1 MLTQDASGVV
11 FRALDTETDQLVAV
25 RRFFPFG
32 VNGGGLSD
40 EEQADYNIAVERLC
54 GISHPAMRSI
64 ICGGCD
70 PVDGMPFIATEWIE
84 GASLQAFIERG
95 PVSPQVAAH
104 LLTQALEVCE
114 EISRVLGEED
124 VWVETDV
131 HTIIIGVED
140 SGRGITFWISPLRW
154 LGKKDG
160 QRGLEAIASLTEDLM
175 GWREKAILDHEGG
188 GLGGWLKWLRGA
200 TTRISLSEAREMLA
214 GLGGPPPAT
223 AAKRMVR
230 PAVRG
235 PAIKTPKRKS
245 SLPFVLFGT
254 LLLAA
259 ISLGGWALIHW
270 NNARLRATVDSMH
283 LLDPGEETTGTVIPP
298 EPPAPEPR
306 PKSRSAAQASL
317 EAVELSLQAKAAET
331 QNPVKA
337 TIPNEVFS
345 IKDSARLLKLGGKE
359 VTLEGVLN
367 GFKYSNKETSLYLV
381 FSDKPDIG
389 EARGSVVLKNAPAD
403 LHEDKLASLKGRK
416 IRLSGK
422 VRIENFGKTPII
434 SLQSRAAI
442 QKVE

>member
-32 VNGGGLSD
+32 VNGGGLSI
-40 EEQADYNIAVERLC
+40 EEQADYNIAVQRLS

-95 PVSPQVAAH
+95 PVAPEEAAH

-131 HTIIIGVED
+131 HTIIIGAEG
-140 SGRGITFWISPLRW
+140 SGRGVTFWISPLRW

-160 QRGLEAIASLTEDLM
+160 QRGLEAIASLTEDIM

-188 GLGGWLKWLRGA
+188 GLGGWLKWLRGSA
-200 TTRISLSEAREMLA
+200 TRITLSEAREKLA
-214 GLGGPPPAT
+214 GRGGPPPAA
-223 AAKRMVR
+223 AAKRTVR
-230 PAVRG
+230 QAVRG
-235 PAIKTPKRKS
+235 ATIKTPKRKS

-270 NNARLRATVDSMH
+270 NNARLKAAVDSLQ
-283 LLDPGEETTGTVIPP
+283 LLEPDEETTSTVIPS
-298 EPPAPEPR
+298 EPSTPKPR
-306 PKSRSAAQASL
+306 PKSRSAEQASL
-317 EAVELSLQAKAAET
+317 EAVELSLQAKSAEKPT
-331 QNPVKA
+331 PVK
-337 TIPNEVFS
+337 TTSSDEIFS

-359 VTLEGVLN
+359 VTLEGVLK
-367 GFKYSNKETSLYLV
+367 GFRHSSKKTSLYLV
-381 FSDKPDIG
+381 FSDKPDTG
-389 EARGSVVLKNAPAD
+389 EARGSVVLKNAPAA
-403 LHEDKLASLKGRK
+403 LREDQLASLKGRK

-422 VRIENFGKTPII
+422 VRIESFGKTPII

-442 QKVE
+442 REVE